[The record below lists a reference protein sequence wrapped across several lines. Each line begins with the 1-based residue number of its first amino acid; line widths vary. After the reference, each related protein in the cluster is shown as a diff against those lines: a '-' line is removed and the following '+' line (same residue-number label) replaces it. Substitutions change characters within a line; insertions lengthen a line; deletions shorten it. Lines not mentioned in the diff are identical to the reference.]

1 MILLLV
7 VLIFS
12 VITRVRAVEEP
23 TYKICKQQQTECK
36 IVSYRVGDA
45 SKGRLCRE
53 ACGKQRGELK
63 KKWNAYH
70 CEGRDEICNAYD
82 VYGRN
87 EFDTAFDR
95 HVMCVQMCHFVAKVQ
110 HNSENALKLC
120 SEDKQ
125 DCIEIKRVGG
135 TFDAFNRCAFKC
147 DGWPMLKN
155 TDMHKISVCCSCDKC
170 QEGSYFTEPN
180 KENPFVDLKGCFN
193 SCLAGKRF

>member
-1 MILLLV
+1 MILLHV

-12 VITRVRAVEEP
+12 VITRVRAGEEP

-53 ACGKQRGELK
+53 ACGKQR
-63 KKWNAYH
+63 
-70 CEGRDEICNAYD
+70 
-82 VYGRN
+82 
-87 EFDTAFDR
+87 
-95 HVMCVQMCHFVAKVQ
+95 VQ
-110 HNSENALKLC
+110 HNSESALKLC

-147 DGWPMLKN
+147 DGWPKLKN
-155 TDMHKISVCCSCDKC
+155 TDMHKISVCCSGDKC
-170 QEGSYFTEPN
+170 QEGRYFTEPN

-193 SCLAGKRF
+193 SCLEGKRF